1 MEVKKKPL
9 ALADHWQERMSSYLG
24 EPAQPLDRKQLGQV
38 KMLLCNTG
46 GVSKRIIN
54 YAFDH
59 WEDFTNQT
67 MAQTGLPISPKHP
80 HIGYLLKHR
89 TWAIACMIHA
99 GLLPEEDALLEL
111 SVAKLSDT

>member
-1 MEVKKKPL
+1 MEEKKKKL

-24 EPAQPLDRKQLGQV
+24 EPAQSLTPQQRGQI
-38 KMLLCNTG
+38 KALFRNTG
-46 GVSKRIIN
+46 CVSKRIIN

-59 WEDFTNQT
+59 WDDFTKQT
-67 MAQTGLPISPKHP
+67 MAHTGLPISPRHP

-99 GLLPEEDALLEL
+99 GLIPEEDTLLEL
-111 SVAKLSDT
+111 KVVKLLDM